1 MSNSDTVATNI
12 LINEITHVDIVR
24 DKARKANVHKAYYE
38 NNKDKVRKQQREAYF
53 IKKEIKSLMLML
65 L

>member
-1 MSNSDTVATNI
+1 MLESQRRANKKY
-12 LINEITHVDIVR
+12 NENNK
-24 DKARKANVHKAYYE
+24 DKVKEICKKYYE
-38 NNKDKVRKQQREAYF
+38 NNKEKVRKQQREAYF